1 MDNALKSWDKY
12 YEEFNNKLCQNNH
25 LIISLVNNDETIEI
39 ITQLGYKLD
48 LEAKTLNECKVGS
61 YYFWNTEVY
70 LNPNDEQETDI
81 ETIDIHHLLT
91 DDYFNEMEEND
102 IDFAKPFVE
111 KWFGIKTKYII
122 NLAAM
127 YMDQ

>member
-1 MDNALKSWDKY
+1 MKSWDKY

-70 LNPNDEQETDI
+70 LNPNDEEETDI
-81 ETIDIHHLLT
+81 ETIDIHHLLS
-91 DDYFNEMEEND
+91 DNCFSKIEQKG
-102 IDFAKPFVE
+102 IDEAAPLIE
-111 KWFGIKTKYII
+111 KWFGIKKDYIVDAIAMNI
-122 NLAAM
+122 N
-127 YMDQ
+127 